1 MGIHDTIKKLE
12 ELRGKVQIDQVMT
25 ICPMFFMLFISLF
38 KPQTLFLLVF
48 VAIAMMLYGSKRL
61 KEDKKNFKSLYKQT
75 FVTQL
80 LSERFENVYYSWES
94 GFTQDAVKLFNLVQL
109 GNRFYSEDYL
119 SAFYNGIHFEQSD
132 VTVQY
137 HTSGK
142 NSHTT
147 TYFKGRMFV
156 FDFPLKNVASVRCF
170 SNTFFYKAASNNQ
183 KIKLESG
190 NFNRIF
196 KTDAFYEHDAF
207 YFLTPQMMERISAL
221 NAKYGNV
228 AVHFMGNKLFVG
240 INMKSDAF
248 DHDYSKKV
256 DYMEE
261 VAKMNQDTQV
271 IIDIINTLSYMQ
283 KY

>member
-1 MGIHDTIKKLE
+1 MK
-12 ELRGKVQIDQVMT
+12 
-25 ICPMFFMLFISLF
+25 F
-38 KPQTLFLLVF
+38 
-48 VAIAMMLYGSKRL
+48 
-61 KEDKKNFKSLYKQT
+61 
-75 FVTQL
+75 
-80 LSERFENVYYSWES
+80 
-94 GFTQDAVKLFNLVQL
+94 FNLVQL
-109 GNRFYSEDYL
+109 GNRFYTEDYL

-156 FDFPLKNVASVRCF
+156 FDFPYKNVSSVRCF

-190 NFNRIF
+190 NFNKIF

-248 DHDYSKKV
+248 DHDYTKKV

-283 KY
+283 NY